1 MIPIKKNSHCYELK
15 RKKKKKKH
23 VLKTHP
29 APNSET
35 MMNGKET

>member
-15 RKKKKKKH
+15 RKKKKKH

>member
-15 RKKKKKKH
+15 RKKKKH